1 METRSTN
8 KRSAN
13 HDIDDREQGASAPK
27 KLKLTIPRILQ
38 GTFFEIV
45 NNCDGRIDAKCTNC
59 SQNSRGLLTSTG
71 NFKSH
76 YKLKHPALLS
86 SLEKYL
92 IGKPDETVKLQQSNL
107 KNFISPAVDIDT
119 VIILFSIDRLY
130 IFTGELII

>member
-1 METRSTN
+1 MGQDQGLCTLACQNTP
-8 KRSAN
+8 N
-13 HDIDDREQGASAPK
+13 H
-27 KLKLTIPRILQ
+27 
-38 GTFFEIV
+38 
-45 NNCDGRIDAKCTNC
+45 NNSERADNVRHRLNC
-59 SQNSRGLLTSTG
+59 SQISRGLLTSTG